1 MKCDTKIET
10 LFYQC
15 IRDLDYSANDHMKI
29 ATPSGTFLTDLAE
42 SNEIQFRAY
51 TSYVN
56 EQVSVIGTNSDFRTP
71 SSK

>member
-1 MKCDTKIET
+1 
-10 LFYQC
+10 
-15 IRDLDYSANDHMKI
+15 MKI

-56 EQVSVIGTNSDFRTP
+56 EQVSVIGTNSDLRTP